1 MLLWY
6 ECVKPCCFC
15 ILNLS
20 STVLCLSVACHYVEF
35 ALKVLYYTNQLLSHI
50 VHLFCCSNLSFHHVC
65 LSCNIMEYYIIV
77 DVLRCLLTLLPW
89 YRIA

>member
-1 MLLWY
+1 MLLRY
-6 ECVKPCCFC
+6 ECLKPCCFC

-35 ALKVLYYTNQLLSHI
+35 ALKVLYYTNQLLSH
-50 VHLFCCSNLSFHHVC
+50 NLSFHHVC
-65 LSCNIMEYYIIV
+65 LSCNIMEYYIV

-89 YRIA
+89 YRFA